1 MTSPEPVRSSITVL
15 VTEPPHAFVA
25 FRVYLNCSSTGP
37 LPLCVGLRVIDF
49 VPLAPTEP
57 PGSSEAASELED
69 DQVRVVVPCSMIL
82 SPMRRYVTSIGEGLS
97 EDCTSAVTFT
107 VVVGGAPPPV
117 PELLS

>member
-1 MTSPEPVRSSITVL
+1 MGSTDPVRCTIPVL
-15 VTEPPHAFVA
+15 VSEPPHALVA

-49 VPLAPTEP
+49 VPLASTEP

-82 SPMRRYVTSIGEGLS
+82 SPMRRYVTSIGEALTENCPS
-97 EDCTSAVTFT
+97 RLTST
-107 VVVGGAPPPV
+107 VPLALAPPPG
-117 PELLS
+117 PE